1 MSEYTKSIVTFIDIL
16 GFGDLVRNKTA
27 EEMGEIIR
35 ITEESSQTEQWQVS
49 SSGRRSIVFSDTIIS
64 SCPLVGPMGPQC
76 HSLLFDEIMTV
87 MHLQVKL
94 MDKAGIFVRGALTI
108 GDIHHDEEAV
118 YGPAVIDGYEIESKL
133 CNFPRVVIDPKVLQA
148 FEDKEALR
156 TIDHS
161 YEDDSQIV
169 ESLLRQDA
177 DGLWFVD
184 YLSAIQTELDDR
196 GYYLVILKK
205 HKELILCRAS
215 ENKKLNSIALKY
227 NWLASYHNKVVQ
239 EMLDKRILST
249 KHDKVFLITAKELET
264 MHQFK
269 LDESNA

>member
-27 EEMGEIIR
+27 EEMSEIIR
-35 ITEESSQTEQWQVS
+35 ITEESSQTEHWQVS
-49 SSGRRSIVFSDTIIS
+49 SSGRRSVTFSDTIIS

-76 HSLLFDEIMTV
+76 HGLLFDEIMTV

-94 MDKAGIFVRGALTI
+94 MDKADIFVRGALTI

-148 FEDKEALR
+148 FEDEKSLR
-156 TIDHS
+156 TIDHH
-161 YEDDSQIV
+161 YEDDSEIV
-169 ESLLRQDA
+169 EGLLRQDT

-184 YLSAIQTELDDR
+184 YLSAILRELDDPE
-196 GYYLVILKK
+196 YYLTILKK
-205 HKELILCRAS
+205 HKQLILRKAA

-227 NWLASYHNKVVQ
+227 NWLASYHNKVVN
-239 EMLDKRILST
+239 EMLEKRALSAE
-249 KHDKVFLITAKELET
+249 HDRVFLITAKELET

-269 LDESNA
+269 LSESNA